1 MNRFP
6 LLLVLSICSFSL
18 LATPPV
24 LSCKE
29 LKNHPPRV
37 TRTCCAFGS
46 KMKLVVIP
54 FVKLNHVIEFENLG
68 AHHYLGHRDEG
79 NGILYSEKGGFID
92 LGHVR
97 EWADWTAFLYLHI
110 LEVANSPSS
119 KKKLG
124 VEGGMRFLELQNIET
139 LDAENRI
146 KLAGKIAF
154 DMSLWHEI
162 ATGYGVSVA
171 PFITEKFSSFSAE
184 DIYSNMLG
192 IELSMKALQS
202 PLDFETAMTN
212 LLNEKL
218 LALGVVGK
226 LEETYAAFEQ
236 VESLWWSNDY
246 GIPRNK
252 VTLKRNYF
260 ETECIVPWLLPNQE
274 AMIIPDELEVPA
286 SNIEGFSL
294 SNCYVLTIRP
304 NRKIPVHKVLP
315 KHNGRK
321 ISQKQFEY
329 FTDDVKI
336 HLNKND
342 VKQPRKLKQV

>member
-1 MNRFP
+1 MNKLTIF
-6 LLLVLSICSFSL
+6 LILIAYSFSL
-18 LATPPV
+18 HAKPPI
-24 LSCKE
+24 LSSKE

-37 TRTCCAFGS
+37 TRTCCAFGT
-46 KMKLVVIP
+46 KMKLVVLP
-54 FVKLNHVIEFENLG
+54 FIKLNHVIEFNNLG
-68 AHHYLGHRDEG
+68 SHHYLGHRDEG

-92 LGHVR
+92 LGHAR

-110 LEVANSPSS
+110 LEVANDPSS

-124 VEGGMRFLELQNIET
+124 IEGGMRFLELQNIDK
-139 LDAENRI
+139 LDTENKI

-171 PFITEKFSSFSAE
+171 PFISEKFSSFSAE

-192 IELSMKALQS
+192 IELSMQALQS
-202 PLDFETAMTN
+202 PLDFEAAMTN

-218 LALGVVGK
+218 LALRVVSK
-226 LEETYAAFEQ
+226 LEDTYAAFEQ
-236 VESLWWSNDY
+236 VESIWWSSDY

-260 ETECIVPWLLPNQE
+260 ETECIVPWVLPNQDTT
-274 AMIIPDELEVPA
+274 IIPDELEVPV
-286 SNIEGFSL
+286 STIEGMAF
-294 SNCYVLTIRP
+294 SNCYTLTIRP

-315 KHNGRK
+315 KHAGRK

-329 FTDDVKI
+329 FTDDVRI
-336 HLNKND
+336 HFNKSD
-342 VKQPRKLKQV
+342 VKRANKLKQV

>member
-6 LLLVLSICSFSL
+6 LLLVLSIYSSCL
-18 LATPPV
+18 LAKPPV
-24 LSCKE
+24 ISSKE
-29 LKNHPPRV
+29 LKAHPPRV
-37 TRTCCAFGS
+37 TRTCCAFGT

-68 AHHYLGHRDEG
+68 SHHYLGHRDEG

-110 LEVANSPSS
+110 LEVSKSPTSQ
-119 KKKLG
+119 KKLG
-124 VEGGMRFLELQNIET
+124 IEGGMRFLELQNIAT

-146 KLAGKIAF
+146 RLAGKIAF

-162 ATGYGVSVA
+162 ATGYGVSIA

-192 IELSMKALQS
+192 IELSMQALRS
-202 PLDFETAMTN
+202 PLSFETAMTN

-218 LALGVVGK
+218 LNLGVVSK
-226 LEETYAAFEQ
+226 LEDTYVAFEQ

-260 ETECIVPWLLPNQE
+260 ETECIVPWLLPDQD
-274 AMIIPDELEVPA
+274 AMIIPDELEVPGYTT
-286 SNIEGFSL
+286 EGLSL
-294 SNCYVLTIRP
+294 INCYVLTIRP
-304 NRKIPVHKVLP
+304 NRKIPVRKVLP
-315 KHNGRK
+315 KHSGRK
-321 ISQKQFEY
+321 ISQKQFVY
-329 FTDDVKI
+329 FTNDVKI
-336 HLNKND
+336 HLNKSE
-342 VKQPRKLKQV
+342 VKQSRKQKQA